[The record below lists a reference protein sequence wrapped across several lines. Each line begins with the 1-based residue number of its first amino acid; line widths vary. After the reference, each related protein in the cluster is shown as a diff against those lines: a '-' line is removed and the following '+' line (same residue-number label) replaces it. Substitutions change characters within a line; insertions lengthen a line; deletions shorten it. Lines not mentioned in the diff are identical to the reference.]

1 MKNQHNR
8 QPRCTVRTEHL
19 NQKLLNLPNMPMIEL
34 WAIWDRHFTHRPT
47 HPNRRHLESRLAYRF
62 QEQAFGG
69 IPNGTK
75 NFLIEIGEQFSKI
88 KTSHHQSRT
97 LLPGSTLLRE
107 FDGQQYCVQVVG
119 KNQFAIDGQIFKSLS
134 AIAQMISSTNLSG
147 HAWFGLAEE
156 EQS

>member
-1 MKNQHNR
+1 MKNRHNLQH
-8 QPRCTVRTEHL
+8 RCAVKTEHI
-19 NQKLLNLPNMPMIEL
+19 NQKLVNLSKMPMLEL
-34 WAIWDRHFTHRPT
+34 WVIWDYHFKCRPA

-69 IPNGTK
+69 IPIATQ

-107 FDGQQYCVQVVG
+107 FDGQQYCAQVVG
-119 KNQFAIDGQIFKSLS
+119 KNQFVMDGQIFKSLS
-134 AIAQMISSTNLSG
+134 AIAQMISGTNVCG
-147 HAWFGLAEE
+147 HAWFGLAK
-156 EQS
+156 EQQS